1 MRPTILFP
9 LFADVTTLPGV
20 GPRNKALFE
29 RLTGGRVVDLLWH
42 LPTGLVDRRARPKV
56 AQVKEGEVVTLSLVV
71 DHHQPPTRHRGP
83 YRVIM
88 RDDSGFLT
96 LVFFHARADWLVRTL
111 PEGSTRLISGRV
123 ELFQDRPQIT
133 HPDYIVKPEEE
144 DSLPALE
151 PLYPLT
157 QGLGQKPVRRAVE
170 GALSL
175 APDLPEWSDPDLVA
189 REGFPSWKRALDAA
203 HAPQSQ
209 AELEADTATRRR
221 LAYDE
226 LLANQLALAL
236 VRHRARKSR
245 GRSLQPSGRLKRAI
259 LDALPWQLTNDQV
272 RVLAEIE
279 ADMADPSAMLRL
291 VQGDV
296 GSGKTILALLAMAGA
311 VEAGGQ
317 AAFLAPTEI
326 LARQHFDTLKSM
338 ADKAGL
344 RMEILTG
351 RIKGRARADILSRL
365 AGGEIDI
372 LVGTHAL
379 LTGDVD
385 FADLAFVVVDEQ
397 HRFGVFQRLALAEKS
412 KRGADV
418 LVMTATP
425 IPRTLT
431 MTIYGD
437 MDVSRIME
445 KPPGRK
451 PIDTRVVSL
460 DRLPEVIDG
469 IVRAVGAG
477 AQIYWVCPL
486 VELTEKSDL
495 AAAEDR
501 FVQLQQLLGPKV
513 GLVHG
518 RMKSAE
524 KDAVMAAFKAG
535 DLSVLVATTVIEVG
549 VDVPNATI
557 MVIEHAERF
566 GLAQLHQLR
575 GRVGRGTGSSTCMLL
590 RAADAGEVARSRLN
604 IMRETE
610 DGFLIAEEDLRLRG
624 AGEMLGTRQSGMPE
638 FRLADLE
645 AHSDLM
651 EFARDEARLVI
662 ARDPDL
668 KGPRADAL
676 RVLLYLFERDAAVK
690 YLKSG

>member
-1 MRPTILFP
+1 M
-9 LFADVTTLPGV
+9 
-20 GPRNKALFE
+20 
-29 RLTGGRVVDLLWH
+29 
-42 LPTGLVDRRARPKV
+42 
-56 AQVKEGEVVTLSLVV
+56 
-71 DHHQPPTRHRGP
+71 
-83 YRVIM
+83 
-88 RDDSGFLT
+88 
-96 LVFFHARADWLVRTL
+96 
-111 PEGSTRLISGRV
+111 
-123 ELFQDRPQIT
+123 
-133 HPDYIVKPEEE
+133 
-144 DSLPALE
+144 
-151 PLYPLT
+151 
-157 QGLGQKPVRRAVE
+157 RRAVE